1 MTQFAIY
8 DHNGNFMFNREA
20 LSQEESLAKAKAETP
35 SATTAIEIS
44 EVERER

>member
-8 DHNGNFMFNREA
+8 DHNGDFMFNREA
-20 LSQEESLAKAKAETP
+20 PSQEEALANGKAENP